1 MMIDQSITLQLP
13 RPWSGESFHVNK
25 MGPINFL
32 VGPNGSGKSQFAQT
46 LYECLQELDGG
57 ARLLSTDRLNA
68 MTGFTDVSQFVGDP
82 FSQGIAKNQFADLKR
97 AGNRGSGIDTIVLLE
112 ERLDLRI
119 RIEATLSHL
128 FDREILLE
136 WDSGRLVTKA
146 RHRVK
151 GDLYRLDHDEC
162 HGIKEI
168 MVLLTHLYDDSRR
181 YLVIDEPELNLHPQY
196 QAFFMQEVRKLA
208 GDPAEDHTKKVF
220 FLVTHSPFI
229 LDFRSPEDLKSVFSF
244 DLHYSLPSRLTD
256 LDLETDRVRS
266 FTRRLN
272 ANHKQLFFSD
282 NPIFVEG
289 HHDAQL
295 ISALMEARG
304 VSVSGAGSCII
315 DSGGVEETNQYFELC
330 KAYGKKALFVYD
342 LDSLFIGKLRACIRD
357 DETIQSFLATAGV
370 GNNFGAYF
378 GQFERTLKTA
388 IDELEDAA
396 PPQGLQNFLNALGCR
411 ANWDHRQ
418 WGKARVG
425 VMTAIHLD
433 RDAMKTVLSPSLIED
448 LEGRRDKILETLREK
463 HIQVLPGGTLE
474 AYLPEFA
481 GDVYRPSDSSKQS
494 AVDDELEW
502 LARDSSDS
510 MLADRYGDL
519 FDVVCRLPSKPDVD
533 VEPILRNHLSDY
545 IHELQRTVV
554 NNPDWGADHVQER
567 LNRARPEFSGV
578 LHLQSF
584 ERSGA
589 NQFKSKIV
597 IAEMLGQGKRFVQV
611 DENTN
616 AGMQDFEIGSDGG
629 STSSE

>member
-1 MMIDQSITLQLP
+1 MINLSISIGLP
-13 RPWSGESFHVNK
+13 APWSGEIFQADHV
-25 MGPINFL
+25 GPINYL
-32 VGPNGSGKSQFAQT
+32 VGPNGSGKSRFAST
-46 LYECLQELDGG
+46 LFNQLIHLPGG
-57 ARLLSTDRLNA
+57 ARLLGTERLAA
-68 MTGFTDVSQFVGDP
+68 MSNFEDVSHFVSSPFRRGIDREQF
-82 FSQGIAKNQFADLKR
+82 QYAKN
-97 AGNRGSGIDTIVLLE
+97 AGDAGSGIDTVVLLE

-119 RIEATLSHL
+119 QVESTLTHL
-128 FDREILLE
+128 FDREIILE
-136 WDSGRLVTKA
+136 WNSGRLVPNA
-146 RHRVK
+146 RHRDL
-151 GDLYRLDHDEC
+151 GHLYRLDHHEC

-208 GDPAEDHTKKVF
+208 GDPAEDKTKKVF

-330 KAYGKKALFVYD
+330 KAYGKKAHFVYD

-370 GNNFGAYF
+370 GNDFGAYF
-378 GQFERTLKTA
+378 GQFERALKTA
-388 IDELEDAA
+388 IEGLEDAV
-396 PPQGLQNFLNALGCR
+396 PPQGLQNFLNTLGCR
-411 ANWDHRQ
+411 ANWDRRQ
-418 WGKARVG
+418 WGKARVA

-433 RDAMKTVLSPSLIED
+433 RNAMKTVLSPSLIED

-463 HIQVLPGGTLE
+463 NIQVLPGGTLE

-510 MLADRYGDL
+510 MLRDRYGDL

-554 NNPDWGADHVQER
+554 NNPDWGADSVQER
-567 LNRARPEFSGV
+567 LNRVRPEFSGV

-584 ERSGA
+584 ERNGA

-597 IAEMLGQGKRFVQV
+597 VAEMLGQGKRFVQV
-611 DENTN
+611 DENTI
-616 AGMQDFEIGSDGG
+616 AGMQDFAIESDGG
-629 STSSE
+629 STGSE